1 MELDKITERIIGCG
15 IEVHRELGAGLLESV
30 YESAL
35 CVELTTHGLR
45 YERQKALPVRYK
57 GSKIGDF
64 RIDSLVENSIVVEL
78 KSVDRFDPVFEAQ
91 ILSYM
96 RLGKYKLGLLMNF
109 NSKLLKDG
117 IKRFVI

>member
-1 MELDKITERIIGCG
+1 MELDRITEKIIGCG

-35 CVELTTHGLR
+35 CIEFLNNGLF
-45 YERQKALPVRYK
+45 YERQKALPLEYK
-57 GSKIGDF
+57 GYKIGDF
-64 RIDSLVENSIVVEL
+64 RIDLIVENSIVVEL

-96 RLGKYKLGLLMNF
+96 KLGKYKLGLIMNF
-109 NSKLLKDG
+109 NSPLLKDG
-117 IKRFVI
+117 IKRFII